1 MDKKTEEQIVG
12 IKHTLNQTLGES
24 IHLADS
30 QRELKKEMAALRK
43 DCNSRFKV
51 FKKLSFRFLLVV
63 LSMVSVAAVYAPLR
77 VYFLEKSYVGKWL
90 GCSAED
96 LDEKHA
102 DLAEL
107 QPGTNAELAEFMKE
121 RAIDRVIEGSEAQ
134 TEMSYLEKVSPAE
147 AKRLAKPEKNQMR
160 IVKGQDKGR
169 TSSLK

>member
-1 MDKKTEEQIVG
+1 MDEKTEEQIVG

-43 DCNSRFKV
+43 DCDSRLKI
-51 FKKLSFRFLLVV
+51 FKKLSFRFLMVLLALVAG
-63 LSMVSVAAVYAPLR
+63 AAVYAPLR
-77 VYFLEKSYVGKWL
+77 VYFLEKSYVSKWL
-90 GCSAED
+90 GCSPEE
-96 LDEKHA
+96 LGEKHA
-102 DLAEL
+102 EATDL

-134 TEMSYLEKVSPAE
+134 TEMSYLEKVAPAE

-160 IVKGQDKGR
+160 IVKGADK
-169 TSSLK
+169 